1 MVAANHL
8 WEWTH
13 KDVLC
18 ITLVMSITCA
28 ATFVTLLVIG
38 PSRPDCV
45 WMFILNW
52 AAGVN
57 AIVSGAAAI
66 TVSRA
71 MWLGA
76 ERSVYVLTNK

>member
-1 MVAANHL
+1 
-8 WEWTH
+8 
-13 KDVLC
+13 
-18 ITLVMSITCA
+18 
-28 ATFVTLLVIG
+28 
-38 PSRPDCV
+38 
-45 WMFILNW
+45 MFILNW